1 MPRRAW
7 MSWSSG
13 KDSAFALHAVRADAR
28 ERGEHDLEI
37 VALLTSVSD
46 AYGRVAMHGV
56 RESLLEAQATAT
68 GLPLV
73 KVRLPSPCSNEIY
86 EERMGGALAVAKD
99 DRVDTV
105 IFGDLFLADIRAYRE
120 ETMRAAGM
128 RCEFPLWLRDTKIL
142 AREMIASGL
151 EAVLTC
157 IDPRK
162 LPRSFAGRAFDEA
175 LLADLPAGVDPCGE
189 NGEFHTFTWSSP
201 AFAAPIAI
209 AVGEIVERD
218 GFVFADVLPRAES

>member
-1 MPRRAW
+1 

-13 KDSAFALHAVRADAR
+13 KDSAFALHELRLNARANACDAI
-28 ERGEHDLEI
+28 DV

-46 AYGRVAMHGV
+46 QYARVAMHGV
-56 RESLLEAQATAT
+56 RESLLEAQAAAL

-73 KVRLPSPCSNEIY
+73 KVRLPSPCTNDVY
-86 EERMGGALAVAKD
+86 EARMAAALGQATED
-99 DRVDTV
+99 HVDTIV
-105 IFGDLFLADIRAYRE
+105 FGDLFLADIRAYRE
-120 ETMRAAGM
+120 EKMRAAGM
-128 RCEFPLWLRDTKIL
+128 RCEFPLWLRDTRAL
-142 AREMIASGL
+142 AHAMIASGL

-157 IDPRK
+157 VDPKK

-189 NGEFHTFTWSSP
+189 NGEFHTFTWACP

-209 AVGEIVERD
+209 EVGEIVERD
-218 GFVFADVLPRAES
+218 GFVFADVQALAEK